1 MTDKV
6 RTNSQDKIADAINY
20 RVANP
25 DDAEQLSEW
34 DKQPHM
40 QAIIGNLDWWN
51 WPEEL
56 ANPGNWRLM
65 LIAEIDGTA
74 FGFLQLMYAGGDPH
88 NFWPDLDDTHM
99 AIDIWIG
106 TPHLIGRGLGSHM
119 MNHALSRCFED
130 KDVSTVWIDPHL
142 KNERAIAFY
151 QKHGFEPFAQRQD
164 GEETYYIHRLT
175 RIRFMSRSQNSIM

>member
-6 RTNSQDKIADAINY
+6 RTNSQDKIAGAINY

-40 QAIIGNLDWWN
+40 QAIIGNSDWWN

-65 LIAEIDGTA
+65 LIA
-74 FGFLQLMYAGGDPH
+74 
-88 NFWPDLDDTHM
+88 
-99 AIDIWIG
+99 
-106 TPHLIGRGLGSHM
+106 
-119 MNHALSRCFED
+119 
-130 KDVSTVWIDPHL
+130 
-142 KNERAIAFY
+142 
-151 QKHGFEPFAQRQD
+151 
-164 GEETYYIHRLT
+164 
-175 RIRFMSRSQNSIM
+175 